1 MVYEFFSQLVNMSM
15 TAGIAVTVVCLL
27 RLPLKK
33 APKIYSYLLWFIVLF
48 RLLCPVSVPSPVS
61 LMGILDMPVTE
72 EGMIEY
78 FPERAAGQES
88 LSAAQAEALPNVR
101 TGAALPANMQGSQPV
116 SDTVPGMTEDGLS
129 DILLRIGCILWGIG
143 ILGMIFYSLISLILL
158 RRKLVGSVEIEENIY
173 QADHIVTPFVIGIF
187 HPQIYLPSGLSGEER
202 EYILLHEK
210 HHIRRCDHIAK
221 IIFYLVLCVY
231 WFNPLVW
238 LAFYLFVKDMEM
250 SCDEAVMAG
259 MAADIRADYSQS
271 LLRLATGR
279 RMITGVPL
287 TFGEGNTGDR
297 IRNILNWKKP
307 KVWVVS
313 AAVMVCAVAAACLLT
328 NPKMEASGGDRE
340 NADNGSRGSL
350 SGDMADE
357 ITTQDVIVALDG
369 VTYASA
375 DEAIDAAI
383 IEYNRQYAVPS
394 DFSCAS
400 FVLLSTESCYDDQG
414 AVSGVIYYG
423 VANYKDMDI
432 SEEGIR
438 GLVST
443 RMPIAVT
450 LGGDNIQEALTP
462 DQPSEVTVY
471 REGSNYR
478 VEEFYV
484 PVSISGEEADAI
496 FTEERFPE
504 VIVDDGIDTKICETV
519 QEIDCYAQA
528 AAYAGLDTDAIIS
541 DLADY
546 IAAEPLASS
555 APRDYTQSSP
565 VEYRKL
571 IYYGNATLDYAQRY
585 GQEGNEDL
593 KMAILNC
600 AAEDITAA
608 LCGFEWRD
616 GMCIRCGGNTD
627 TENGGGVSDDRA
639 DTRELTE
646 EQGLAQMQEQLEEQE
661 EVQEALLQ
669 AQIQEQLEEQEEVQ
683 EALQQEQAQIQE
695 QLEEQEEART
705 QVQEERVQEILLQI
719 ADTAD
724 WPTES
729 SQISQDYG
737 EETRNG
743 STVFSDHI
751 NIAGKEGDGIFA
763 ALAGTVETVGFTADY
778 GNYIVILSDNEVRTR
793 YAHLKSADVSEGDE
807 VQAGDTIGQMGKTG
821 RATGSNLHFAVT
833 ILGNPVDPFDVLH
846 KEAVE

>member
-15 TAGIAVTVVCLL
+15 TAGIAVAVVCLL

-78 FPERAAGQES
+78 FPERVAGQES
-88 LSAAQAEALPNVR
+88 LTAAQAEDLLNAGA
-101 TGAALPANMQGSQPV
+101 GAALPSETQGSQPV
-116 SDTVPGMTEDGLS
+116 SDTVPGMTADGLS
-129 DILLRIGCILWGIG
+129 GILLRTGCILWGIG
-143 ILGMIFYSLISLILL
+143 ILGMISYSLISLILL
-158 RRKLVGSVEIEENIY
+158 RRKLVGSVEIGENIY

-221 IIFYLVLCVY
+221 MIFYLVLCVY

-250 SCDEAVMAG
+250 SCDEAVMTG
-259 MAADIRADYSQS
+259 MTTDIRADYSQS

-279 RMITGVPL
+279 HIITGVPL

-313 AAVMVCAVAAACLLT
+313 AAVMVCAVAAVCLLT
-328 NPKMEASGGDRE
+328 NPKTEASGSDHE

-357 ITTQDVIVALDG
+357 ITTQDVIAALDG

-400 FVLLSTESCYDDQG
+400 FVLLSTESRYDGQG
-414 AVSGVIYYG
+414 AVSGVTYYG
-423 VANYKDMDI
+423 VAHYKDMDI

-443 RMPIAVT
+443 RMPVVVT
-450 LGGDNIQEALTP
+450 LGGDNIQEALEP
-462 DQPSEVTVY
+462 EQPSGVTVY

-484 PVSISGEEADAI
+484 PITGEDGDAE

-504 VIVDDGIDTKICETV
+504 VIVDDRIDTQICETV

-555 APRDYTQSSP
+555 APRDYTRSSP

-585 GQEGNEDL
+585 SESGNGDL

-608 LCGFEWRD
+608 LYGFEWRD
-616 GMCIRCGGNTD
+616 GMCIRCTGDTD
-627 TENGGGVSDDRA
+627 TENGDGVSDGTS

-646 EQGLAQMQEQLEEQE
+646 EQG
-661 EVQEALLQ
+661 Q
-669 AQIQEQLEEQEEVQ
+669 AQIQEQ
-683 EALQQEQAQIQE
+683 I
-695 QLEEQEEART
+695 EEQEEAQEALLQEQTQT
-705 QVQEERVQEILLQI
+705 QVQEEQVQEILLQI
-719 ADTAD
+719 AGTAV

-743 STVFSDHI
+743 FTVFSDHI

-807 VQAGDTIGQMGKTG
+807 VQAGDTVGQMGKTG
-821 RATGSNLHFAVT
+821 RATGNNLHFAVT
-833 ILGNPVDPFDVLH
+833 ILGNPVDPLDVLR